1 MIYFLKKNIVN
12 DLININELI
21 TPNMAQ
27 LDLIPTLFSFSMCV
41 LMSFIVRDFYI
52 KRSFS
57 LTGKMHIGSI
67 IPILSTVVFLVIIVV
82 KSSLALSLGLV
93 GALSIV
99 RFRTPI
105 KEPEELVYLFLAIAI
120 GLGYAAGQ
128 ILITTI
134 LSLSI
139 LFIVYM
145 WLSNRKIAKTSEYNL
160 VVKWSKQ
167 DVMFE
172 DILKEITPVVQNLK
186 LVRLD
191 KSPSSNTSVML
202 VVPDKEQHIETIS
215 NKLHALDNDMNV
227 TFFEAKTNW

>member
-1 MIYFLKKNIVN
+1 MNE
-12 DLININELI
+12 LINMNELI
-21 TPNMAQ
+21 TPNVAQ
-27 LDLIPTLFSFSMCV
+27 LDLIPTLFNFLMCV
-41 LMSFIVRDFYI
+41 VMSFIVRDFYI

-67 IPILSTVVFLVIIVV
+67 IPVLSTVVFLVIIVV

-128 ILITTI
+128 VLITTI
-134 LSLSI
+134 ITLSI
-139 LFIVYM
+139 IAIIYI
-145 WLSNRKIAKTSEYNL
+145 WLSNRKIEKTSEYNL
-160 VVKWSKQ
+160 IVKWAKI
-167 DVMFE
+167 DIMFE
-172 DILKEITPVVQNLK
+172 DVLKEITPVIQNLK

-191 KSPSSNTSVML
+191 KSSSDNTSVML
-202 VVPDKEQHIETIS
+202 IIPNEDYPIELIA
-215 NKLHALDNDMNV
+215 NRLHKLDSDMKI

>member
-1 MIYFLKKNIVN
+1 MNNLF
-12 DLININELI
+12 DINELI
-21 TPNMAQ
+21 NPNIAQ
-27 LDLIPTLFSFSMCV
+27 LDIIPTLFSFFICV
-41 LMSFIVRDFYI
+41 LVSFIVRDFYI

-67 IPILSTVVFLVIIVV
+67 IPVLSAVVFLVIVVV

-120 GLGYAAGQ
+120 GLGYGAGQ
-128 ILITTI
+128 VLITTI

-139 LFIVYM
+139 LLIIFM

-160 VVKWSKQ
+160 VIKWTKK
-167 DVMFE
+167 DVAFE
-172 DILKEITPVVQNLK
+172 DILREISPITENLK

-191 KSPSSNTSVML
+191 KGSSGNTSVML
-202 VVPDKEQHIETIS
+202 IVPDGEHPIESIS
-215 NKLHALDNDMNV
+215 NKPYALDNDVHV

>member
-1 MIYFLKKNIVN
+1 MINLT
-12 DLININELI
+12 DINELVAPDF
-21 TPNMAQ
+21 TQ
-27 LDLIPTLFSFSMCV
+27 LELIPILFSFFMCL
-41 LMSFIVRDFYI
+41 LMSFIVRSFYI

-67 IPILSTVVFLVIIVV
+67 IPVLSAVVFLVIIVV

-128 ILITTI
+128 VLITTI

-139 LFIVYM
+139 LFIIFI
-145 WLSNRKIAKTSEYNL
+145 WLSNRNIAKTSEYNL
-160 VVKWSKQ
+160 VIKWTKK
-167 DVMFE
+167 DVAFE
-172 DILKEITPVVQNLK
+172 DILREISPLAENLK

-191 KSPSSNTSVML
+191 KGSSGNTSVML
-202 VVPDKEQHIETIS
+202 IVPDEKHPIEEIS
-215 NKLHALDNDMNV
+215 NKLYALDKDIHV

>member
-1 MIYFLKKNIVN
+1 MNELV
-12 DLININELI
+12 NINELI
-21 TPNMAQ
+21 NPNMTQ
-27 LDLIPTLFSFSMCV
+27 LDLIPTLFSFSMCII
-41 LMSFIVRDFYI
+41 MSFIVRDFYI

-67 IPILSTVVFLVIIVV
+67 IPVLSAVVFLVIIVV

-105 KEPEELVYLFLAIAI
+105 KEPEELVYLFLAIAV

-134 LSLSI
+134 ITLST
-139 LFIVYM
+139 LFIIYI
-145 WLSNRKIAKTSEYNL
+145 WLSNRKIEKTSEYNL
-160 VVKWSKQ
+160 VIKWSKK

-172 DILKEITPVVQNLK
+172 DILTKITPIVSSLK

-191 KSPSSNTSVML
+191 KGSSGNTSVML
-202 VVPDKEQHIETIS
+202 FVPDEGHPIENNIKQAS
-215 NKLHALDNDMNV
+215 Y
-227 TFFEAKTNW
+227 FR

>member
-1 MIYFLKKNIVN
+1 MNNLLDINQ
-12 DLININELI
+12 LIN
-21 TPNMAQ
+21 PNLAQ
-27 LDLIPTLFSFSMCV
+27 LDVIPTLFSFFICV

-67 IPILSTVVFLVIIVV
+67 IPVLSTVVFLVIVVV

-120 GLGYAAGQ
+120 GLGYGAGQ
-128 ILITTI
+128 VLITTI

-139 LFIVYM
+139 LLIIFM
-145 WLSNRKIAKTSEYNL
+145 WLSNRNIAKTSEYNL
-160 VVKWSKQ
+160 VIKWTKK
-167 DVMFE
+167 DVAFE
-172 DILKEITPVVQNLK
+172 DILREISPITENLK

-191 KSPSSNTSVML
+191 KGSSGNTSVML
-202 VVPDKEQHIETIS
+202 IVPDVDHPIEAIS
-215 NKLHALDNDMNV
+215 NKLHTLDNDIHV

>member
-1 MIYFLKKNIVN
+1 MLDSSLLNEILTPDMIH
-12 DLININELI
+12 
-21 TPNMAQ
+21 
-27 LDLIPTLFSFSMCV
+27 LDLIPTLYSFFMCV
-41 LMSFIVRDFYI
+41 IMSFILRDFYI

-67 IPILSTVVFLVIIVV
+67 IPVLSAVVFLVILVV

-134 LSLSI
+134 LVLLI
-139 LFIVYM
+139 FCMIYI

-160 VVKWSKQ
+160 VVKWEKEGVAF
-167 DVMFE
+167 D
-172 DILKEITPVVQNLK
+172 DILKEISPIVQNLR

-191 KSPSSNTSVML
+191 KSSLDNTSVML
-202 VVPDKEQHIETIS
+202 VVPNEDSPIESITDRLQKLDKNMKI
-215 NKLHALDNDMNV
+215 

>member
-1 MIYFLKKNIVN
+1 MNEIT
-12 DLININELI
+12 NINELLSPSI
-21 TPNMAQ
+21 TS
-27 LDLIPTLFSFSMCV
+27 LDLFPTLFSFVMCV
-41 LMSFIVRDFYI
+41 IMSFIVRDFYI

-57 LTGKMHIGSI
+57 LTGKMHVGSI
-67 IPILSTVVFLVIIVV
+67 IPVLSTVVFLVIVVV

-105 KEPEELVYLFLAIAI
+105 KEPEELVYLFLAISI

-134 LSLSI
+134 LVMAI
-139 LFIVYM
+139 LLIIFM

-160 VVKWSKQ
+160 VVKWSKK
-167 DVMFE
+167 DIMFE
-172 DILKEITPVVQNLK
+172 DIQKEIAPIVDNLK

-191 KSPSSNTSVML
+191 KAPSGNTSVML
-202 VVPDKEQHIETIS
+202 IIPNEDRPIETIS
-215 NKLHALDNDMNV
+215 NNLNVLDKDMSV

>member
-1 MIYFLKKNIVN
+1 MNQITDIY
-12 DLININELI
+12 DLM
-21 TPNMAQ
+21 TPNMTQ
-27 LDLIPTLFSFSMCV
+27 LELVPTLFSFFMCIT
-41 LMSFIVRDFYI
+41 MSFIVRDFYI

-67 IPILSTVVFLVIIVV
+67 IPVLSAVVFLVIIVV

-128 ILITTI
+128 VLITTI
-134 LSLSI
+134 LILAI
-139 LFIVYM
+139 LFIIFI

-160 VVKWSKQ
+160 VIKWEKK

-172 DILKEITPVVQNLK
+172 DILKEITPIVENLK
-186 LVRLD
+186 LIRLD
-191 KSPSSNTSVML
+191 KGSSGNTSVML
-202 VVPDKEQHIETIS
+202 VIPNKDHPIETIS
-215 NKLHALDNDMNV
+215 NKLFVLDNNINI

>member
-1 MIYFLKKNIVN
+1 
-12 DLININELI
+12 
-21 TPNMAQ
+21 
-27 LDLIPTLFSFSMCV
+27 
-41 LMSFIVRDFYI
+41 MSFILRDFYI

-67 IPILSTVVFLVIIVV
+67 IPVLSAVVFLVILVV

-134 LSLSI
+134 LVLLI
-139 LFIVYM
+139 FCMIYI

-160 VVKWSKQ
+160 VVKWEKEGVAF
-167 DVMFE
+167 D
-172 DILKEITPVVQNLK
+172 DILKEISPIVQNLK

-191 KSPSSNTSVML
+191 KSSLNNTSVML
-202 VVPDKEQHIETIS
+202 VVPNDDSPIELITDKLQ
-215 NKLHALDNDMNV
+215 KLDKDMKI

>member
-1 MIYFLKKNIVN
+1 MN
-12 DLININELI
+12 DFNNLNELI
-21 TPNMAQ
+21 SPSMTQ
-27 LDLIPTLFSFSMCV
+27 VDLIPTLFSFSMCV
-41 LMSFIVRDFYI
+41 LMSFIVRSFYI

-67 IPILSTVVFLVIIVV
+67 IPVLSAVVFLVIIVV

-128 ILITTI
+128 VLITTI
-134 LSLSI
+134 IVLLI
-139 LFIVYM
+139 LLIIYI
-145 WLSNRKIAKTSEYNL
+145 WLSNRNVENTSEYTL
-160 VVKWSKQ
+160 VVKWNKK
-167 DVMFE
+167 DIMFE
-172 DILKEITPVVQNLK
+172 DILRVIKPGVQNLK

-191 KSPSSNTSVML
+191 KSSSDNTAVML
-202 VVPDKEQHIETIS
+202 IAPDDNSPIEIIIK
-215 NKLHALDNDMNV
+215 KLYNLDKAIKV

>member
-1 MIYFLKKNIVN
+1 MNNLLDINQ
-12 DLININELI
+12 LIN
-21 TPNMAQ
+21 PNIAQ
-27 LDLIPTLFSFSMCV
+27 LDIIPTLFSFFICV

-67 IPILSTVVFLVIIVV
+67 IPVLSTVVFLVIVVV

-120 GLGYAAGQ
+120 GLGYGAGQ
-128 ILITTI
+128 VLITTI

-139 LFIVYM
+139 LLIIFM

-160 VVKWSKQ
+160 VIKWTKK
-167 DVMFE
+167 DVTFE
-172 DILKEITPVVQNLK
+172 DILREISPVAENLK
-186 LVRLD
+186 LIRLD
-191 KSPSSNTSVML
+191 KGPSGNTSVML
-202 VVPDKEQHIETIS
+202 IVPDGSNPIEAIS
-215 NKLHALDNDMNV
+215 NKLHTLDNDIHV

>member
-1 MIYFLKKNIVN
+1 MNNLLDINQ
-12 DLININELI
+12 LIN
-21 TPNMAQ
+21 PNIDQ
-27 LDLIPTLFSFSMCV
+27 LDIIPTLFSFFICV

-67 IPILSTVVFLVIIVV
+67 IPVLSTVVFLVIVVV

-120 GLGYAAGQ
+120 GLGYGAGQ
-128 ILITTI
+128 VLITTI

-139 LFIVYM
+139 LLIIFM

-160 VVKWSKQ
+160 VIKWTKK
-167 DVMFE
+167 DVAFE
-172 DILKEITPVVQNLK
+172 DILREVSPVAEDLK

-191 KSPSSNTSVML
+191 KGSSGNTSVML
-202 VVPDKEQHIETIS
+202 IVPDEEHPIEAIS
-215 NKLHALDNDMNV
+215 NKLYALDKDIHV

>member
-1 MIYFLKKNIVN
+1 MNNLA
-12 DLININELI
+12 DINELL
-21 TPNMAQ
+21 TPNLTQ
-27 LDLIPTLFSFSMCV
+27 LDLIPTLFSFFMCV
-41 LMSFIVRDFYI
+41 LMSFIIRDLYI

-67 IPILSTVVFLVIIVV
+67 IPILSAVVFLVIIVV

-105 KEPEELVYLFLAIAI
+105 KEPEELVYLFLSIAI

-134 LSLSI
+134 ISFAI
-139 LFIVYM
+139 LFVIYF
-145 WLSNRKIAKTSEYNL
+145 WLSNRKISNVNEYNL
-160 VVKWSKQ
+160 VVKWDNV
-167 DVMFE
+167 DVSFDSIVE
-172 DILKEITPVVQNLK
+172 QIKLIVTSLK

-191 KSPSSNTSVML
+191 KSIIGNTSVML
-202 VVPDKEQHIETIS
+202 IVPDEEKSIEDIS
-215 NKLHALDNDMNV
+215 NNLKSIINC
-227 TFFEAKTNW
+227 FCKSISYSP

>member
-1 MIYFLKKNIVN
+1 MNELV
-12 DLININELI
+12 NINELI
-21 TPNMAQ
+21 NPNMTQ
-27 LDLIPTLFSFSMCV
+27 LDLIPTLFSFSMCII
-41 LMSFIVRDFYI
+41 MSIIVRDFYI

-67 IPILSTVVFLVIIVV
+67 IPVLSAVVFLVIIVV

-105 KEPEELVYLFLAIAI
+105 KEPEELVYLFLAIAV

-134 LSLSI
+134 ITLST
-139 LFIVYM
+139 LFIIYI
-145 WLSNRKIAKTSEYNL
+145 WLSNRKIEKTSEYNL
-160 VVKWSKQ
+160 VIKWSKK

-172 DILKEITPVVQNLK
+172 DILTKITPIVSSLK

-191 KSPSSNTSVML
+191 KGSSGNTSVML
-202 VVPDKEQHIETIS
+202 FVPDEGHPIETIS
-215 NKLHALDNDMNV
+215 NKLHILDDSMNV

>member
-1 MIYFLKKNIVN
+1 MNE
-12 DLININELI
+12 LININELI
-21 TPNMAQ
+21 NPNMVQ
-27 LDLIPTLFSFSMCV
+27 LDLIPTLFSFAMCV
-41 LMSFIVRDFYI
+41 IMSFIVRDFYI

-67 IPILSTVVFLVIIVV
+67 IPVLSAIVFLVIIVV

-160 VVKWSKQ
+160 VVKWTKA

-172 DILKEITPVVQNLK
+172 DILKEITLIVQNLK

-191 KSPSSNTSVML
+191 KGPSDNTSVML
-202 VVPDKEQHIETIS
+202 VIPNEKHPVETIA
-215 NKLHALDNDMNV
+215 NKLHILDDSMNV

>member
-1 MIYFLKKNIVN
+1 MNNFANL
-12 DLININELI
+12 NELL
-21 TPNMAQ
+21 TPNISQ
-27 LDLIPTLFSFSMCV
+27 VDLIPTLFSFFMCV
-41 LMSFIVRDFYI
+41 VMSFIVRDFYI

-67 IPILSTVVFLVIIVV
+67 IPVLSAVVFLVIIVV

-160 VVKWSKQ
+160 VVKWTKA

-172 DILKEITPVVQNLK
+172 DILKEITPIVQNLK

-191 KSPSSNTSVML
+191 KGPSDNTSVML
-202 VVPDKEQHIETIS
+202 VIPNEKHPVETIA
-215 NKLHALDNDMNV
+215 NKLHILDDSMNV

>member
-1 MIYFLKKNIVN
+1 MLDSSLLNEILTPDMIH
-12 DLININELI
+12 
-21 TPNMAQ
+21 
-27 LDLIPTLFSFSMCV
+27 LDLIPTLYSFFMCV
-41 LMSFIVRDFYI
+41 IMSFILRDFYI

-67 IPILSTVVFLVIIVV
+67 IPVLSAVVFLVILVV

-134 LSLSI
+134 LVLLI
-139 LFIVYM
+139 FCMIYI

-160 VVKWSKQ
+160 VVKWEKEGVAF
-167 DVMFE
+167 D
-172 DILKEITPVVQNLK
+172 DILKEISPIVQNLR

-191 KSPSSNTSVML
+191 KSSLDNTSVML
-202 VVPDKEQHIETIS
+202 VVPNEDLPIESMTDRLQKLDKNMKI
-215 NKLHALDNDMNV
+215 

>member
-1 MIYFLKKNIVN
+1 MN

-21 TPNMAQ
+21 NPNMAQ
-27 LDLIPTLFSFSMCV
+27 LDLIPMLFSFSMCV

-67 IPILSTVVFLVIIVV
+67 IPILSAIVFLVIIVV

-105 KEPEELVYLFLAIAI
+105 KEPEELIYLFLAIAI

-128 ILITTI
+128 ILATTI
-134 LSLSI
+134 ISLSI
-139 LFIVYM
+139 LFMIYV

-160 VVKWSKQ
+160 VVKWTKT
-167 DVMFE
+167 DIMFE
-172 DILKEITPVVQNLK
+172 DILKDITPVVQDLK
-186 LVRLD
+186 LIRLD
-191 KSPSSNTSVML
+191 KSYSENTSVML
-202 VVPDKEQHIETIS
+202 VVPDDKSPVERIANRLH
-215 NKLHALDNDMNV
+215 KLDKDMKI